1 MSKILTPPWFK
12 RYGADIGKDYNE
24 IRPEDSHDTRKA
36 KMEAWIAK
44 RVGEKVAQ
52 KYPNRE
58 WKVIVDI
65 PNEMLIL
72 ACDSVSNVKG
82 YHIKMVGYTIKQLQ
96 KKAVYAAGEILE
108 RHNITRNRIFD
119 EDILE
124 TLDRD
129 FMDSVITPD
138 SAAEPI

>member
-1 MSKILTPPWFK
+1 M
-12 RYGADIGKDYNE
+12 GE
-24 IRPEDSHDTRKA
+24 
-36 KMEAWIAK
+36 WIAK
-44 RVGEKVAQ
+44 RVGEAVAQ
-52 KYPNRE
+52 KYPKRE

-72 ACDSVSNVKG
+72 GCDSVSNVKG
-82 YHIKMVGYTIKQLQ
+82 YHIKMVGRTIKQLQ
-96 KKAVYAAGEILE
+96 KKALYAAGEILE

-129 FMDSVITPD
+129 FMDSVITAD

>member
-1 MSKILTPPWFK
+1 MSRILTSPWFK
-12 RYGADIGKDYNE
+12 RHGADIGEDYNE
-24 IRPEDSHDTRKA
+24 IRPEDSYDTRKA

-44 RVGEKVAQ
+44 RVGEAVAQ

-72 ACDSVSNVKG
+72 GCDSVSNVKG
-82 YHIKMVGYTIKQLQ
+82 YHIKMVGRTIKQLQ
-96 KKAVYAAGEILE
+96 KKALYAAGEILE

-129 FMDSVITPD
+129 FMDSVITAD